1 MFGQETEEQKSIEKS
16 QNIEEL
22 VLLTPKTPK
31 SGSEFL
37 FEAQNEPVAPLEM
50 KQEQT
55 TEKKSKGSFQK
66 LVINFL
72 YAQGIPK
79 NESPIASQRKCD
91 L

>member
-1 MFGQETEEQKSIEKS
+1 MLRQETEEQKTIEKS

-22 VLLTPKTPK
+22 SKLTAKQ
-31 SGSEFL
+31 GSEVL
-37 FEAQNEPVAPLEM
+37 VEAQNEPVAPLEM

-55 TEKKSKGSFQK
+55 TQKKSKGSFQK